1 MHQLIICCSPT
12 AVVIVVIATVIIAA
26 TAVVIVFL
34 AQVIPQLCS
43 FDELLN
49 LLFAISVADSI
60 PATSA
65 AAMPCGAA
73 DSCFTS
79 AAAHRSPRT
88 YRSCGRQAS
97 ADGNTTAAGTPSAD
111 CAFVQSTS
119 ASSNTLTA
127 SILFRAKPKR
137 GSWVWVE
144 NACNECGNQ
153 CEERYSTADCPLT
166 SNWSPPIVCCSQFCI
181 KRFVLHSWE
190 SIHGHSTTSRI
201 TRRDMRPATQVVS

>member
-49 LLFAISVADSI
+49 LLFAISVTDSI
-60 PATSA
+60 SATSA
-65 AAMPCGAA
+65 AAMSCGAA

-97 ADGNTTAAGTPSAD
+97 ADGNTTAAGTPSPD
-111 CAFVQSTS
+111 CALVQSTS
-119 ASSNTLTA
+119 SSSNTFIA
-127 SILFRAKPKR
+127 SVGVHPAKPKPWH
-137 GSWVWVE
+137 SWSCVE

-153 CEERYSTADCPLT
+153 CEERHSTA
-166 SNWSPPIVCCSQFCI
+166 NWPMIAYLFYQPRICCYYACLKSYIWHKAWFD
-181 KRFVLHSWE
+181 LDDHP
-190 SIHGHSTTSRI
+190 
-201 TRRDMRPATQVVS
+201 RPACHKTPHKSGNN